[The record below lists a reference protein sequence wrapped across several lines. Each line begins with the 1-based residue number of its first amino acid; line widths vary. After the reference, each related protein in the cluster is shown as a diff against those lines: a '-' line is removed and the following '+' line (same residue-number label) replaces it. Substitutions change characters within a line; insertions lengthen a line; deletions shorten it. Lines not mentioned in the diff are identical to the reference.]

1 MNSVTNL
8 AKNLTDTTRAHGGRV
23 AVRVD
28 NAAMTYRALDEA
40 SARVAALLHERGLKP
55 GDRVGIMMPNVAEV
69 PVVYYGVLRAG
80 GVVVPMNPLLKVRE
94 VAYYLGDSG
103 AGLIFAWHG
112 FADQARG
119 GAEQAD
125 AEAIVVDEVSFPE
138 LLASVGPEKEGAAAA
153 DEDTAV
159 ILYTSGTTGHPKGA
173 ELTHGNLRS
182 NTEVCRDEIV
192 HAGPD
197 DGIFGGLPLFHVF
210 GQTVALNVAVASGAC
225 LTLLPRFDAQH
236 ALRIIAGHQVTVFEG
251 VPTMYVALL
260 HAPERADYDTSSLRM
275 CISGGA
281 ALPVEVLRGFEEAF
295 DVPVLEGYGL
305 SETSPVAS
313 FNQLDRV
320 RKPGSIGT
328 PIRDVQM
335 RVVDAEDHEQPEG
348 EVGEIVIRGPNVMK
362 GYWQR
367 PEATAEALRDG
378 WFHSGDLARSD
389 EDGYFYIVDRKK
401 DLIIRGGYNVYP
413 REIEE
418 VLYEHP
424 AVAEA
429 AVIGLPHPSLGEEVG
444 AAVALKPGASI
455 TGEELRDY
463 VKGQVAAY
471 KYPRHVWIVDALPKG
486 GTGKIQKRDI
496 VIPADLAARR
506 GCGCS
511 PRRAPARAPR
521 ASGWRPGQAHGTSR
535 PATCCGRRPRRGAG
549 SATRSRPT
557 RNAATWSRTRS

>member
-1 MNSVTNL
+1 MSSVTNL

-40 SARVAALLHERGLKP
+40 SARVAGLLRERGLGP

-80 GVVVPMNPLLKVRE
+80 GVVVPMNPLLKARE

-103 AGLIFAWHG
+103 AGLVFAAPA

-119 GAEQAD
+119 GADQ
-125 AEAIVVDEVSFPE
+125 AEAETIVVDGVSFPE
-138 LLASVGPEKEGAAAA
+138 LLASAAPEDQVADAD

-173 ELTHGNLRS
+173 ELTHHNLIS
-182 NTEVCRDEIV
+182 NTEVTRTEIV
-192 HAGPD
+192 QARPD
-197 DGIFGGLPLFHVF
+197 DVIFGGLPLFHVF
-210 GQTVALNVAVASGAC
+210 GQTVALNVAVAAGAC
-225 LTLLPRFDAQH
+225 LTLLPRFGAEH
-236 ALRIIAGHQVTVFEG
+236 ALKIIAGHRVTVFEG

-260 HAPERADYDTSSLRM
+260 HQPNRADCDTSSLRM

-295 DVPVLEGYGL
+295 GVPVLEGYGL

-313 FNQLDRV
+313 FNHPGRE
-320 RKPGSIGT
+320 RRPGSIGT
-328 PIRDVQM
+328 PIRGVQM
-335 RVVDAEDHEQPEG
+335 RVVDGDDHEVPRG

-362 GYWQR
+362 GYWHR
-367 PEATAEALRDG
+367 PEATAEAMKSRGEVGAG
-378 WFHSGDLARSD
+378 WFHTGDLARVD

-429 AVIGLPHPSLGEEVG
+429 AVIGLPHPSLGEEVA
-444 AAVALKPGASI
+444 AAVALKPGADV
-455 TGEELRDY
+455 TAEELRDY
-463 VKGQVAAY
+463 VKSQVAAY
-471 KYPRHVWIVDALPKG
+471 KYPRHVWIADALPKG
-486 GTGKIQKRDI
+486 PTGKIQKRDI
-496 VIPADLAARR
+496 VIPAGLAALNLP
-506 GCGCS
+506 G
-511 PRRAPARAPR
+511 PAAAAP
-521 ASGWRPGQAHGTSR
+521 
-535 PATCCGRRPRRGAG
+535 
-549 SATRSRPT
+549 
-557 RNAATWSRTRS
+557 

>member
-1 MNSVTNL
+1 MSNVTNL

-40 SARVAALLHERGLKP
+40 SARVAGLLHERGLKP

-80 GVVVPMNPLLKVRE
+80 GVVVPMNPLLKARE

-103 AGLIFAWHG
+103 AGLIFAWHA
-112 FADQARG
+112 FADAARG
-119 GAEQAD
+119 GAEQAE
-125 AEAIVVDEVSFPE
+125 AESIVVDGVSFPD
-138 LLASVGPEKEGAAAA
+138 LLASAAPDEQVADRD

-173 ELTHGNLRS
+173 ELTHANLIS
-182 NTEVCRDEIV
+182 NTDVTRTEIV
-192 HAGPD
+192 QARPD
-197 DGIFGGLPLFHVF
+197 DVIFGGLPLFHVF
-210 GQTVALNVAVASGAC
+210 GQTVALNVAVAAGAC
-225 LTLLPRFDAQH
+225 LTLLPRFDAEH
-236 ALRIIAGHQVTVFEG
+236 ALRIISGHRVTVFEG

-260 HAPERADYDTSSLRM
+260 HQPNRTDFDTSSLRM

-281 ALPVEVLRGFEEAF
+281 ALPVEVLRGFEEAYG
-295 DVPVLEGYGL
+295 VPVLEGYGL

-313 FNQLDRV
+313 FNHPDREQ
-320 RKPGSIGT
+320 KPGSIGT

-335 RVVDAEDHEQPEG
+335 RAVDDSDHEVPQG

-362 GYWQR
+362 GYWHR
-367 PEATAEALRDG
+367 PEATADAIRDG
-378 WFHSGDLARSD
+378 WFHTGDLARVD

-429 AVIGLPHPSLGEEVG
+429 AVIGLPHPSLGEEVA
-444 AAVALKPGASI
+444 AAVALKPGA
-455 TGEELRDY
+455 TATPEELRDY
-463 VKGQVAAY
+463 VKSQVAAY

-496 VIPADLAARR
+496 VIPAEF
-506 GCGCS
+506 
-511 PRRAPARAPR
+511 
-521 ASGWRPGQAHGTSR
+521 
-535 PATCCGRRPRRGAG
+535 
-549 SATRSRPT
+549 SAL
-557 RNAATWSRTRS
+557 

>member
-1 MNSVTNL
+1 MGIVTNL
-8 AKNLTDTTRAHGGRV
+8 AENLTESTRVHGGRA

-28 NAAMTYRALDEA
+28 DAVMTYRALDEA
-40 SARVAALLHERGLKP
+40 SARVAGLLRERGLEP

-69 PVVYYGVLRAG
+69 PVAYYGVLRAG
-80 GVVVPMNPLLKVRE
+80 GVVVPMNPLLKERE

-103 AGLIFAWHG
+103 AGLIFAWHT
-112 FADQARG
+112 FADAARG
-119 GAEQAD
+119 GAAQVQA
-125 AEAIVVDEVSFPE
+125 ELVVVDGTSFPD
-138 LLASVGPEKEGAAAA
+138 LLASATPDFGVA
-153 DEDTAV
+153 DRDNEDTAV

-173 ELTHGNLRS
+173 ELTHGNLIS
-182 NTEVCRDEIV
+182 NTEVAQTDVVR
-192 HAGPD
+192 AGQD
-197 DGIFGGLPLFHVF
+197 DVIFGGLPLFHVF
-210 GQTVALNVAVASGAC
+210 GQTAALNVALASGAC
-225 LTLLPRFDAQH
+225 LTLLPRFDAAH
-236 ALRIIAGHQVTVFEG
+236 ALRIIADHEVTVFEG

-260 HAPERADYDTSSLRM
+260 HQPDRADYDTSSLRM

-295 DVPVLEGYGL
+295 GVPVLEGYGL
-305 SETSPVAS
+305 SETSPVVS
-313 FNQLDRV
+313 FNHPHRE

-335 RVVDAEDHEQPEG
+335 RLVNNEGHEVPQG

-367 PEATAEALRDG
+367 PEATAEAVRDG
-378 WFHSGDLARSD
+378 WFHTGDLAKVD

-444 AAVALKPGASI
+444 AAVALKPGAVI
-455 TGEELRDY
+455 TADELRAY
-463 VKGQVAAY
+463 VKEQVAAY
-471 KYPRHVWIVDALPKG
+471 KYPRHVWIMDSLPKG
-486 GTGKIQKRDI
+486 PTGKIQKRDI
-496 VIPADLAARR
+496 VIPADLT
-506 GCGCS
+506 
-511 PRRAPARAPR
+511 
-521 ASGWRPGQAHGTSR
+521 AS
-535 PATCCGRRPRRGAG
+535 
-549 SATRSRPT
+549 
-557 RNAATWSRTRS
+557 